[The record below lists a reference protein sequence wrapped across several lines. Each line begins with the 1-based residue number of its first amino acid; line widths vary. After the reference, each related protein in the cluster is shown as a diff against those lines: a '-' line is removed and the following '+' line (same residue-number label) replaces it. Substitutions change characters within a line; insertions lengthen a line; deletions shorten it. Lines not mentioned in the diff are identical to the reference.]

1 MEKKNILKFY
11 RKMTQVGC
19 ARINVVL
26 DIDCNLLVAD
36 AQLVCVGQ
44 TLVEN
49 YHKSTL

>member
-1 MEKKNILKFY
+1 MGKKSNLKFY

-19 ARINVVL
+19 ACINFVL
-26 DIDCNLLVAD
+26 DIDCSLLIKD